1 MTLQEFR
8 LLLPWFDEPT
18 AIRLLAGPQP
28 GATAASAV
36 ARKWQAARDK
46 LRSRNIGTFSTAT
59 QPVPPQLAAR
69 AHDFLGATRLDA
81 LPDFPGAEVRLV
93 ELASLLTFQA
103 RISTEGG
110 GSRFLAGYDGS
121 LESIFTICL
130 PVTST
135 LDPVQV
141 ATEGHCAT
149 VSSDNPNLLF
159 GGFQLNGAAL
169 VAGFGFRPPWL
180 QVVEYR
186 GRLFVRNGYHRAWSL
201 LHAGARYAFAVTM
214 KVGTL
219 VELGAADE
227 GYVGEGDLLSNA
239 PPMLYD
245 FEDPDLY
252 ATYAEPAYRRV
263 IRITAVESMEQSPR

>member
-1 MTLQEFR
+1 VTLQEHR

-18 AIRLLAGPQP
+18 AVRLLAGPQP
-28 GATAASAV
+28 ATAAASAA
-36 ARKWQAARDK
+36 ARKWQLAREK
-46 LRSRNIGTFSTAT
+46 LRSRNIGAFSTAT
-59 QPVPPQLAAR
+59 QTVPRQLAAR
-69 AHDFLGATRLDA
+69 AHDFLGSTQLTAQ
-81 LPDFPGAEVRLV
+81 PDFRGAEVRLV

-110 GSRFLAGYDGS
+110 GARFLPGYDGS

-130 PVTST
+130 PVTAAP
-135 LDPVQV
+135 DPVQV
-141 ATEGHCAT
+141 AMEGHRAT
-149 VSSDNPNLLF
+149 ISSDNPNLLF

-201 LHAGARYAFAVTM
+201 LHAGARYAFAVTL
-214 KVGTL
+214 KAGSL
-219 VELGAADE
+219 AELGAAEE
-227 GYVGEGDLLSNA
+227 GYVDEAHLLSNA

-252 ATYAEPAYRRV
+252 ATHAEPAYRRV